1 MFLFS
6 AKTSAL
12 SLILTF
18 PQKMLRAFF
27 SRFCWDNTFSVIRIT
42 TSLEFLETWKCRGI
56 LQRSG
61 KGHRVRKSELV
72 WSEIFDCDILA
83 CNNMLVSLKNALQ
96 LNILLH
102 LFDIFVYTS
111 DVQVDFGHLLNCC
124 ENFVTSRIGVNNC
137 AFVLYFVCKFVWK
150 SRRRS
155 FFCVYSG
162 NPGMKW
168 SKYHQC
174 CFTLCVYTSYAT
186 SAFSNFVC
194 SGFVFLRLLC
204 PAILNPKQFNLITG
218 ITS

>member
-1 MFLFS
+1 MLKYIFGCLQRKAKLRWPHDPYVRTRVVRWEYASLILWYNSVINVMMFLFS

-111 DVQVDFGHLLNCC
+111 DVQVDFGHLLKCC
-124 ENFVTSRIGVNNC
+124 ENFVTSRIGVN
-137 AFVLYFVCKFVWK
+137 
-150 SRRRS
+150 
-155 FFCVYSG
+155 
-162 NPGMKW
+162 
-168 SKYHQC
+168 
-174 CFTLCVYTSYAT
+174 
-186 SAFSNFVC
+186 
-194 SGFVFLRLLC
+194 
-204 PAILNPKQFNLITG
+204 
-218 ITS
+218 